1 MMRDAKVA
9 KWGMVFATLFCLTMT
24 TCSYF
29 NGASA
34 RFMFAENAITIPL
47 SVTGSPDYD
56 MVVPMLIMLVLP
68 ALIGSIYLSAV
79 IAASQSTADAVIL
92 MASFG
97 LARDLYHKLINPEAT
112 DEKILRLSKY
122 TTALVTFGG
131 LILAYFRPKMIL
143 DMAMIAWACLSAAIM
158 APFIYSLFWKRAT
171 KTAATW
177 TSVTA
182 FILAILWGPWFL
194 NRPYGMHEFIVSQ
207 VYAWLVFPVVNFIV
221 LSMDRQEIDE
231 GLIARLWSSLSSD

>member
-1 MMRDAKVA
+1 M
-9 KWGMVFATLFCLTMT
+9 
-24 TCSYF
+24 
-29 NGASA
+29 
-34 RFMFAENAITIPL
+34 
-47 SVTGSPDYD
+47 
-56 MVVPMLIMLVLP
+56 
-68 ALIGSIYLSAV
+68 
-79 IAASQSTADAVIL
+79 
-92 MASFG
+92 
-97 LARDLYHKLINPEAT
+97 INPEAT

-131 LILAYFRPKMIL
+131 LVLAYFRPKMIL

-158 APFIYSLFWKRAT
+158 APFIYSLFWKKAT

-207 VYAWLVFPVVNFIV
+207 MYAWLVFPVINFIV
-221 LSMDRQEIDE
+221 LSIDREKIDE
-231 GLIARLWSSLSSD
+231 GLISRLWASLGSS